1 MSKLGVIVPTRS
13 RPHNIE
19 KVIDAWNIT
28 GAWSS
33 ADLIVVIDADDD
45 VNLEYTRMLRDAPV
59 TVMQI
64 PKWTPMVPKLNA
76 AAAVLATQGKYAALG
91 FAGDDHLPRTP
102 GWSTIYLDA
111 LAELGTGIVHG
122 NDGYQRE
129 NLPTEWAMTVDIILA
144 LGRMVPA
151 PVDHLYCDNSIQ
163 DLGRGADCL
172 RYLSDVNIEH
182 VNPYAGKVAM
192 DAQYKS
198 VNSRAQYSRDG
209 TIYERWKRQQLQL
222 DIKSVRKLKEA

>member
-1 MSKLGVIVPTRS
+1 MSRLGIIVPTRT
-13 RPHNIE
+13 RPQNIVRVLE
-19 KVIDAWNIT
+19 
-28 GAWSS
+28 AWSETRAHEN
-33 ADLIVVIDADDD
+33 ADLIVVIDTDDTEYH
-45 VNLEYTRMLRDAPV
+45 EYTKVLTGQPAV
-59 TVMQI
+59 VMRI